1 MKIGIVGLGLMG
13 GSFALDIKSVYPNSK
28 IYGSDISKKNQE
40 RAIELE
46 LIDDKGKVIKK
57 PKTNE
62 EKSAYT
68 VFHRL
73 VFNIKRLLS
82 KLPFGQTKLA
92 SYATALFLIKEH
104 TGISENKLREILE
117 EVTGEKI
124 SDQYFNENKW
134 FETDRGIN
142 PGVYTLIE
150 DAVSPVTGDVIALK
164 NTQIEVKEKTQSYS
178 ILFGKN
184 IYKVNHLPTGQ
195 EIYISNGDIER

>member
-1 MKIGIVGLGLMG
+1 MQNVNENVVSRTADLFYAFRFLKMLVTPWDKMP
-13 GSFALDIKSVYPNSK
+13 AY
-28 IYGSDISKKNQE
+28 
-40 RAIELE
+40 ELE

-104 TGISENKLREILE
+104 TLS
-117 EVTGEKI
+117 
-124 SDQYFNENKW
+124 
-134 FETDRGIN
+134 
-142 PGVYTLIE
+142 LIH
-150 DAVSPVTGDVIALK
+150 I
-164 NTQIEVKEKTQSYS
+164 
-178 ILFGKN
+178 
-184 IYKVNHLPTGQ
+184 
-195 EIYISNGDIER
+195 

>member
-1 MKIGIVGLGLMG
+1 MQNVNENVVSRTADLFYAFRFLKMLVTPWNKMP
-13 GSFALDIKSVYPNSK
+13 AY
-28 IYGSDISKKNQE
+28 
-40 RAIELE
+40 ELE

-62 EKSAYT
+62 EKAAYT

>member
-1 MKIGIVGLGLMG
+1 MQNVNENVVSRTADLFYAFRFLKMLVTPWDKLP
-13 GSFALDIKSVYPNSK
+13 AY
-28 IYGSDISKKNQE
+28 
-40 RAIELE
+40 ELE

-62 EKSAYT
+62 EKAAYT

-104 TGISENKLREILE
+104 TGIPEAKLREILE
-117 EVTGEKI
+117 EITGETI
-124 SDQYFNENKW
+124 RDQYFNENKW
-134 FETDRGIN
+134 FENDTGIN

-150 DAVSPVTGDVIALK
+150 DAVSPETGDVIALK
-164 NTQIEVKEKTQSYS
+164 NTKIEIIEKTAPHSMM
-178 ILFGKN
+178 FGKS

-195 EIYISNGDIER
+195 EIYVSNGDIKR

>member
-1 MKIGIVGLGLMG
+1 MQNVNENVVSRTADLFYAFRFLKMLVTPWNKLP
-13 GSFALDIKSVYPNSK
+13 AY
-28 IYGSDISKKNQE
+28 
-40 RAIELE
+40 ELE
-46 LIDDKGKVIKK
+46 LIDDKGKVLKK

-62 EKSAYT
+62 EKAAYT

-104 TGISENKLREILE
+104 TGIPESKLRQILE
-117 EVTGEKI
+117 KITGEKI

-134 FETDRGIN
+134 FENDSGIN
-142 PGVYTLIE
+142 PGTYTLVE
-150 DAVSPVTGDVIALK
+150 DAISPVTGDVIALK
-164 NTQIEVKEKTQSYS
+164 NTKIEISEKTAPHS

-184 IYKVNHLPTGQ
+184 IYKVNHIATNQ
-195 EIYISNGDIER
+195 VIYISNGDIKR

>member
-1 MKIGIVGLGLMG
+1 MQNVNENVVSRTADLFYAFRFLKMLVTPWDKLP
-13 GSFALDIKSVYPNSK
+13 AY
-28 IYGSDISKKNQE
+28 
-40 RAIELE
+40 ELE

>member
-1 MKIGIVGLGLMG
+1 MQNINEGVVSRTADLFYAFRFLKMLVTPWNKMP
-13 GSFALDIKSVYPNSK
+13 AY
-28 IYGSDISKKNQE
+28 
-40 RAIELE
+40 ELE
-46 LIDDKGKVIKK
+46 LIDDKGKVLKK

-73 VFNIKRLLS
+73 VFNIKRLLN

-104 TGISENKLREILE
+104 TGIPEYKLRQILE

-124 SDQYFNENKW
+124 SDEYFNENKW
-134 FETDRGIN
+134 FEGDSGLN
-142 PGVYTLIE
+142 PGIYTLVE
-150 DAVSPVTGDVIALK
+150 DAVSPETGEVIALK
-164 NTQIEVKEKTQSYS
+164 NTKIEIKEKTEAHS

-184 IYKVNHLPTGQ
+184 IYKVKHLPTQQ
-195 EIYISNGDIER
+195 EIYVSNGDIKR

>member
-1 MKIGIVGLGLMG
+1 MQNVNENVVSRTADLFYAFRFLKMLVTPWDKMP
-13 GSFALDIKSVYPNSK
+13 AY
-28 IYGSDISKKNQE
+28 
-40 RAIELE
+40 ELE

>member
-1 MKIGIVGLGLMG
+1 MQNINENVVSRTADLFYAFRFLKMLVTPWDKMP
-13 GSFALDIKSVYPNSK
+13 AY
-28 IYGSDISKKNQE
+28 
-40 RAIELE
+40 ELE
-46 LIDDKGKVIKK
+46 LIDDKGKVLKK

-117 EVTGEKI
+117 EVTGERI
-124 SDQYFNENKW
+124 SDQHFNENKW

-195 EIYISNGDIER
+195 EIYVSNGDIKR